1 MEGVCHGA
9 CKEGRVLRAGVPARE
24 RRHLHRQVDGRS
36 AMTEEELEEM
46 LERVPESHERF
57 IEGVERCKRLF
68 SK

>member
-1 MEGVCHGA
+1 
-9 CKEGRVLRAGVPARE
+9 
-24 RRHLHRQVDGRS
+24 
-36 AMTEEELEEM
+36 MTEEELEEM